1 MRTQPGRRKQ
11 PIDLYINCVVLS
23 SFQSEFTFLQNVFRL
38 TGIRMHHAESLDEA
52 DFLLTV
58 TESTVLLVDTVFAD
72 GSWQSALSLIR
83 DRFPLVTMVVIA
95 DPVDR
100 PFLRDL
106 YGRGACGII
115 WKPFDFDEARKLIR
129 AVHGASKERRALRE
143 EILSGKGQSGEQPSA
158 ESAADSRSLR
168 SLRT

>member
-1 MRTQPGRRKQ
+1 MRTQPARRKQ

-23 SFQSEFTFLQNVFRL
+23 SFRSEFTFLQNVFRL

-52 DFLLTV
+52 AFLLTV
-58 TESTVLLVDTVFAD
+58 TESTVLLADIVFAD
-72 GSWQSALSLIR
+72 GSWQSALSLLR
-83 DRFPLVTMVVIA
+83 DSYPLVTMLVIA

-115 WKPFDFDEARKLIR
+115 WKPFDFEAARRLIR
-129 AVHGASKERRALRE
+129 AVHEASKERRALRE
-143 EILSGKGQSGEQPSA
+143 EIEANICKTSTAA
-158 ESAADSRSLR
+158 EPTVFPMS
-168 SLRT
+168 

>member
-1 MRTQPGRRKQ
+1 MRTQTARRKQ

-23 SFQSEFTFLQNVFRL
+23 SFRSEFTFLQNVLRL

-58 TESTVLLVDTVFAD
+58 TESTVLLVDVVFAD
-72 GSWQSALSLIR
+72 GSWQNALNLLSNR
-83 DRFPLVTMVVIA
+83 YPLVTMLVLA

-106 YGRGACGII
+106 FSLGACGII
-115 WKPFDFDEARKLIR
+115 WKPFDFHMARRLIR
-129 AVHGASKERRALRE
+129 AVHEASRERQAWQE
-143 EILSGKGQSGEQPSA
+143 EILFAGGHSSIAPVA
-158 ESAADSRSLR
+158 ESGPSLR
-168 SLRT
+168 SLRTES